1 MKTLLILGAGTG
13 GTMVANRMVR
23 ALDPAQWRVAVV
35 DKDDDHIYQ
44 PGLLFIPFG
53 IYTPADVVKP
63 KRHYLPH
70 EAELLLSDITN
81 IDTANRTVRLGQA
94 LRTIHYDQLVIATG
108 TQIHPEVIPGLLD
121 GGGWGENIFDFYTL
135 EGASKL
141 SGALSAFEGG
151 RIVVNVAAMPIKGPA
166 APLEFLLLADAY
178 FRRRGIRNN
187 VELVY
192 ASPLPGTFTNQRC
205 NKALAYMLAAKGIQI
220 ESNFSTG
227 RVDNSAQK
235 IVDLDGREIGYD
247 LLVTIPPLMGERFVR
262 EAGLGDALNL
272 IRADKFTLQV
282 KDQENIWAI
291 GDAAGIPVAKTS
303 TAAHYQRKTLVAN
316 LERAIKGET
325 PEPSFDG
332 RANFF
337 VESGGGKAML
347 FDFNYADTQLPG
359 VGPFSLLKE
368 SRINHVGKLA
378 FRWMYWNIILKGRDL
393 PISTTLNLSDRS
405 APAN

>member
-13 GTMVANRMVR
+13 GTMIANRMAR
-23 ALDPAQWRVAVV
+23 TLDLAEWRILVV

-53 IYTPADVVKP
+53 IYAPADVVKP
-63 KRHYLPH
+63 KQHFLPH
-70 EAELLLSDITN
+70 GAELILSDITHV
-81 IDTANRTVRLGQA
+81 DTANRTVRLGQA

-108 TQIHPEVIPGLLD
+108 TDIHPEVIPGLLD

-141 SGALSAFEGG
+141 SGALSTFEGG

-166 APLEFLLLADAY
+166 APLEFLLLADAF
-178 FRRRGIRNN
+178 FRRRGIRNK

-220 ESNFSTG
+220 ESNFSIG
-227 RVDNSAQK
+227 SVDNSAQK
-235 IVDLDGREIGYD
+235 IVDLEGQEINYD
-247 LLVTIPPLMGERFVR
+247 LLVSVPPLMGERFVR

-282 KDQENIWAI
+282 KGHENVWAI
-291 GDAAGIPVAKTS
+291 GDAGGIPVAKTS

-316 LERAIKGET
+316 LERAIRGIP

-337 VESGGGKAML
+337 VESGDGKAML
-347 FDFNYADTQLPG
+347 IDFNYADTQLPG

-393 PISTTLNLSDRS
+393 PVSATLNVSDRS